1 MRREVK
7 KVLLVAAT
15 SFILVS
21 SPSSIRAQVAP
32 LLTTI
37 GMCNIG
43 SVASATK
50 ITTSNCVFA
59 SFTGVISG
67 NVLTASSVT
76 GSILQ
81 GQAVIGTGV
90 PAGTY
95 VTGSGTGTG
104 GAGTYNLN
112 LPPTA
117 PVVSSE
123 SMTTSGVPPFA
134 RYLVICVSTQ
144 AVNYRGD
151 KTAPTAAVG
160 GGQPIPAGQ
169 CVPYPSM
176 AVKMTDLQFVQQA
189 GGAVV
194 TMEFFQ

>member
-15 SFILVS
+15 SFIFVS

-59 SFTGVISG
+59 SFTGAVSG

-90 PAGTY
+90 PTGTY

-104 GAGTYNLN
+104 GAGTYNLS
-112 LPPTA
+112 TSS
-117 PVVSSE
+117 VVSSE

-160 GGQPIPAGQ
+160 GGQPITAGQ
-169 CVPYPSM
+169 CVNYPSTS
-176 AVKMTDLQFVQQA
+176 VKMTDLQFVQQA